1 MNEFLKKHNLAKS
14 TQEKVENRM
23 VLWLSKII
31 PLGGR
36 HREKASL
43 SYAGY
48 EYRGVHFI
56 THTF

>member
-1 MNEFLKKHNLAKS
+1 MNEFLRKHNLAKS
-14 TQEKVENRM
+14 TQEKVENWM

-31 PLGGR
+31 PPGGR
-36 HREKASL
+36 HREGF